1 MRKTLTFIAVVL
13 AVLALAAGVAA
24 QSPPRGPAPPTIVIV
39 NARPT
44 ASLDGA
50 TMFEAYCASCHGTA
64 GRGNGPAARVLSVP
78 VPDLTQ
84 YSEVHDVSQTNCL
97 RSVLAQLQAGH
108 RRPNEPKV
116 SAGDLDM
123 PSWEPIFRSMSSDPG
138 LAYVRLRNISAYVVT
153 IQAR

>member
-1 MRKTLTFIAVVL
+1 
-13 AVLALAAGVAA
+13 
-24 QSPPRGPAPPTIVIV
+24 
-39 NARPT
+39 
-44 ASLDGA
+44 
-50 TMFEAYCASCHGTA
+50 
-64 GRGNGPAARVLSVP
+64 VLSVP